1 MIAAQKFS
9 SMMMF
14 CNPIIPQKD
23 DLRACDTQHECVP
36 IFSALLYNNHLYFK
50 TLFLGSKKF
59 SMRDC
64 FSEDGWERDGLMI
77 QTSAESYF
85 LKGNLNP
92 STC

>member
-1 MIAAQKFS
+1 MIATEKFS

-23 DLRACDTQHECVP
+23 DLRAYDTQHECVP
-36 IFSALLYNNHLYFK
+36 IFSALLYNKHLYFK